1 MISTEFDGNIIRSY
15 DLCNTAIYVTLFF
28 SLFSTLFF
36 ILIFIENGKTAKKEK
51 IKKYPR
57 ISVIIPAY
65 NESKNI
71 IKTIKSAL
79 NVDYPKNKIEVIVV
93 DDHSED
99 DTFIQAKKMQGNSVK
114 VFTKNHGG
122 KARAVNFG
130 IKESTGEIIMV
141 LDADTFPDKKCLKNI
156 AGEFENPKIM
166 AALPAIKIWKP
177 KNFIEKC
184 QEMEYSIMAL
194 IKKVF
199 FIMGSMNCAPA
210 GAFIRKSFI
219 EKYGDFAT
227 NTLTEDFEMG
237 MRIQS
242 KNFQIAQSLDSVVYT
257 VVPDKIKKLIRQ
269 RVRWSY
275 GSLENITKYKY
286 MLSPNYG
293 DLGLFFLPITLFGI
307 GLVSFL
313 FIYFI
318 VKSTYNL
325 IQTIHMNSLINF
337 DILPLLDFDG
347 KITLTNLITNERT
360 FFILFASLTA
370 IIIYELGRRSVKEK
384 FRIEYI
390 GYFLLYTW
398 VISLSQIIALGHFLA
413 KRKPRW

>member
-1 MISTEFDGNIIRSY
+1 MTTIFDDVIIY
-15 DLCNTAIYVTLFF
+15 TTLFF

-36 ILIFIENGKTAKKEK
+36 MLIFIENGKAAKKPK
-51 IKKYPR
+51 VKKYPK
-57 ISVIIPAY
+57 ISIIIPAY

-79 NVDYPKNKIEVIVV
+79 NVDYSKNKLEVIVV
-93 DDHSED
+93 DDHSKD
-99 DTFIQAKKMQGNSVK
+99 DTFIQAKKMQGKSVK

-130 IKESTGEIIMV
+130 IKKSTGEIIMV

-156 AGEFENPKIM
+156 VGYFENPEIM

-177 KNFIEKC
+177 KNLIEKC
-184 QEMEYSIMAL
+184 QAMEYTTMAL

-219 EKYGDFAT
+219 KKYGDFAT

-237 MRIQS
+237 MRVQS

-257 VVPDKIKKLIRQ
+257 VVPDKIKKLVRQ

-275 GSLENITKYKY
+275 GSLENIAKYKY
-286 MLSPNYG
+286 MLNPKYG

-307 GLVSFL
+307 GFVSFL

-318 VKSTYNL
+318 VKSIYNL
-325 IQTIHMNSLINF
+325 IQIIHLNSLINF
-337 DILPLLDFDG
+337 DIFPLIDFDG

-360 FFILFASLTA
+360 FFILFTSLTA
-370 IIIYELGRRSVKEK
+370 LIIYEIGRRNTKEK

-390 GYFLLYTW
+390 GYFLIYSW
-398 VISLSQIIALGHFLA
+398 IMSLSQIIALVHFLA
-413 KRKPRW
+413 GRKPKW